1 MSTHLNSNSESNNFT
16 LIKED
21 VSSKARAGVLKT
33 DRGDILTPIFMPV
46 GTQGTVKTLE
56 QRVLKELEAQVIL
69 GNTYHLY
76 LRPGNEVLLSLG
88 GLHNFMNWDK
98 PILTDSG
105 GYQVFSLQDIRKISK
120 DGVEFRS
127 HIDGS
132 KHLFTPENVVDTQRI
147 IGSDIMMVLDE
158 CVPYPS
164 DYQYTSNSAKMS
176 IDWAKRC
183 LHQFKTTDEK
193 YGKKQQIFAI
203 VQGGM
208 YADLRKS
215 YCEEISQYDFN
226 SFAIGGLSVGEEA
239 SLMYELTDI
248 CTDNLPKDRARYLM
262 GVGTPENILESIER
276 GVDMFDCVMPTRN
289 ARNGQIFT
297 TRGKINIKNQK
308 YRFSEEA
315 IDSGLNNY
323 TSNNYSLAYLRH
335 LTVAGEVLGI
345 ILATQQNIAFY
356 LWLVRTAREKILSGE
371 FVQWKND
378 FLAVYNSYS
387 SK

>member
-1 MSTHLNSNSESNNFT
+1 MIDIKIDNNSNKFT

-21 VSSKARAGVLKT
+21 NNSKARAGLLQT
-33 DRGDILTPIFMPV
+33 DRGVIETPIFMPV

-56 QRVLKELEAQVIL
+56 QRVIKELKAQIIL

-76 LRPGNEVLLSLG
+76 LRPGNEVLESFG
-88 GLHNFMNWDK
+88 GLHKFMNWDM

-105 GYQVFSLQDIRKISK
+105 GYQVFSLQEIRKINK

-132 KHLFTPENVVDTQRI
+132 KHLFTPENVVDTQRT

-158 CVPYPS
+158 CVPYPAEEK
-164 DYQYTSNSAKMS
+164 YTKDSAKLS

-183 LHQFKTTDEK
+183 LVQFKNTKPK
-193 YGKKQQIFAI
+193 YGFEQQLFAI
-203 VQGGM
+203 IQGGM
-208 YADLRKS
+208 YKQHRED
-215 YCEEISQYDFN
+215 YCKEITQYDFN
-226 SFAIGGLSVGEEA
+226 AFAIGGLSVGEPAE
-239 SLMYELTDI
+239 LMYELTEV
-248 CTDNLPKDRARYLM
+248 CTDLLPKDRARYLM

-297 TRGKINIKNQK
+297 TRGKINVRNAK
-308 YRFSEEA
+308 YKFSQEL
-315 IDSGLNNY
+315 IDAGLDNY
-323 TSNNYSLAYLRH
+323 TSNNYTLGYLRH
-335 LTVAGEVLGI
+335 LTITDEVLGL

-356 LWLVRTAREKILSGE
+356 LWLVKTAREKIINGE
-371 FVQWKND
+371 FTTWKKE
-378 FLAVYNSYS
+378 FLTQYNS
-387 SK
+387 KD

>member
-1 MSTHLNSNSESNNFT
+1 MMDLTLNNNSNNFT
-16 LIKED
+16 LIKTD
-21 VSSKARAGVLKT
+21 ANSKARAGVLQT
-33 DRGDILTPIFMPV
+33 DRGEIQTPIFMPV

-56 QRVLKELEAQVIL
+56 QRVIKELKAQIIL

-76 LRPGNEVLLSLG
+76 LRPGNEVMTHFG
-88 GLHNFMNWDK
+88 GLHKFMNWDK

-105 GYQVFSLQDIRKISK
+105 GYQVFSLQDNRKINEN
-120 DGVEFRS
+120 GVEFRS

-164 DYQYTSNSAKMS
+164 DEKYTKNSSKLS
-176 IDWAKRC
+176 LDWAKRC
-183 LHQFKTTDEK
+183 LIQFKNTEPI
-193 YGKKQQIFAI
+193 YNHKQQLFAI
-203 VQGGM
+203 IQGGM
-208 YADLRKS
+208 YENLRRE
-215 YCEEISQYDFN
+215 YCQEIIEYDFN
-226 SFAIGGLSVGEEA
+226 AFAIGGLSVGEPNE
-239 SLMYELTDI
+239 LLYDLTDL
-248 CTDNLPKDRARYLM
+248 CTDYIPKDRARYLM

-308 YRFSEEA
+308 YKFSDEL
-315 IDSGLNNY
+315 IDTGLDNY
-323 TSNNYSLAYLRH
+323 TSNNYTLGYLRH
-335 LTVAGEVLGI
+335 LTVAGEILGL

-356 LWLVRTAREKILSGE
+356 LWLVTTAREKIIEGNFKS
-371 FVQWKND
+371 WKAE
-378 FLAVYNSYS
+378 FLAQYT

>member
-1 MSTHLNSNSESNNFT
+1 MMDLTLNNNSNNFT
-16 LIKED
+16 LIKTD
-21 VSSKARAGVLKT
+21 ANSKARAGVLQT
-33 DRGDILTPIFMPV
+33 DRGEIQTPIFMPV

-56 QRVLKELEAQVIL
+56 QRVIKELKAQIIL

-76 LRPGNEVLLSLG
+76 LRPGNEVMSHFG
-88 GLHNFMNWDK
+88 GLHKFMNWDK

-105 GYQVFSLQDIRKISK
+105 GYQVFSLQDNRKINEN
-120 DGVEFRS
+120 GVEFRS

-164 DYQYTSNSAKMS
+164 DEKYTKNSSKLS
-176 IDWAKRC
+176 LDWAKRC
-183 LHQFKTTDEK
+183 LIQFKNTEPI
-193 YGKKQQIFAI
+193 YNYKQQLFAI
-203 VQGGM
+203 IQGGM
-208 YADLRKS
+208 YENLRRE
-215 YCEEISQYDFN
+215 YCQEIIEYDFN
-226 SFAIGGLSVGEEA
+226 AFAIGGLSVGEPNE
-239 SLMYELTDI
+239 LLYDLTDL
-248 CTDNLPKDRARYLM
+248 CTDYIPKDRARYLM

-308 YRFSEEA
+308 YKFSDEL
-315 IDSGLNNY
+315 IDTGLDNY
-323 TSNNYSLAYLRH
+323 TSNNYTLGYLRH
-335 LTVAGEVLGI
+335 LTVAGEILGL

-356 LWLVRTAREKILSGE
+356 LWLVTTAREKIIEGNFKS
-371 FVQWKND
+371 WKAE
-378 FLAVYNSYS
+378 FLAQYT

>member
-1 MSTHLNSNSESNNFT
+1 MDLTLNNNSNNFT
-16 LIKED
+16 LIKTD
-21 VSSKARAGVLKT
+21 ANSKARAGVLKT
-33 DRGDILTPIFMPV
+33 DRGEIQTPIFMPV

-56 QRVLKELEAQVIL
+56 QRVIKELKAQIIL

-76 LRPGNEVLLSLG
+76 LRPGNEVMSHFS
-88 GLHNFMNWDK
+88 GLHKFMNWDK

-105 GYQVFSLQDIRKISK
+105 GYQVFSLQDNRKINEN
-120 DGVEFRS
+120 GVEFRS

-164 DYQYTSNSAKMS
+164 DEKYTQNSSKLS
-176 IDWAKRC
+176 LDWAKRC
-183 LHQFKTTDEK
+183 LKQFKNTEPL
-193 YGKKQQIFAI
+193 YNHKQQLFAI
-203 VQGGM
+203 IQGGM
-208 YADLRKS
+208 YENLRRE
-215 YCEEISQYDFN
+215 YCQEIIEYDFN
-226 SFAIGGLSVGEEA
+226 AFAIGGLSVGEPNE
-239 SLMYELTDI
+239 LMYDLTNL
-248 CTDNLPKDRARYLM
+248 CTDYIPKDRARYLM

-308 YRFSEEA
+308 YKFSDEL
-315 IDSGLNNY
+315 IDTGLDNY
-323 TSNNYSLAYLRH
+323 TSNNYTLGYLRH
-335 LTVAGEVLGI
+335 LTVAGEILGL

-356 LWLVRTAREKILSGE
+356 LWLVTTAREKIIEGNFKS
-371 FVQWKND
+371 WKAE
-378 FLAVYNSYS
+378 FLAVYTG
-387 SK
+387 K

>member
-1 MSTHLNSNSESNNFT
+1 MMDLTLNNNSNNFT
-16 LIKED
+16 LIKTD
-21 VSSKARAGVLKT
+21 ANSKARAGVLQT
-33 DRGDILTPIFMPV
+33 DRGEIQTPIFMPV

-56 QRVLKELEAQVIL
+56 QRVIKELKAQIIL

-76 LRPGNEVLLSLG
+76 LRPGNEVLTHFG
-88 GLHNFMNWDK
+88 GLHKFMNWDK

-105 GYQVFSLQDIRKISK
+105 GYQVFSLQDNRKINEN
-120 DGVEFRS
+120 GVEFRS

-164 DYQYTSNSAKMS
+164 DEKYTKNSSKLS
-176 IDWAKRC
+176 FDWAKRC
-183 LHQFKTTDEK
+183 LIQFKNTEPI
-193 YGKKQQIFAI
+193 YNHKQQLFAI
-203 VQGGM
+203 IQGGM
-208 YADLRKS
+208 YENLRRE
-215 YCEEISQYDFN
+215 YCQEIIEYDFN
-226 SFAIGGLSVGEEA
+226 AFAIGGLSVGEPNE
-239 SLMYELTDI
+239 LMYDLTDL
-248 CTDNLPKDRARYLM
+248 CTDYIPKDRARYLM

-308 YRFSEEA
+308 YKFSDEL
-315 IDSGLNNY
+315 IDTGLDNY
-323 TSNNYSLAYLRH
+323 TSNNYTLGYLRH
-335 LTVAGEVLGI
+335 LTVAGEILGL

-356 LWLVRTAREKILSGE
+356 LWLVTTAREKIIEGNFKS
-371 FVQWKND
+371 WKAE
-378 FLAVYNSYS
+378 FLAQYT

>member
-1 MSTHLNSNSESNNFT
+1 MDLTPNNNSNNFT
-16 LIKED
+16 LIKTD
-21 VSSKARAGVLKT
+21 SNSKARAGILHT
-33 DRGDILTPIFMPV
+33 DNGEIQTPIFMPV

-56 QRVLKELEAQVIL
+56 QRVIKELKAQIIL

-76 LRPGNEVLLSLG
+76 LRPGNDVMSHFG
-88 GLHNFMNWDK
+88 GLHKFMNWDK

-105 GYQVFSLQDIRKISK
+105 GYQVFSLQENRKINEN
-120 DGVEFRS
+120 GVEFRS

-164 DYQYTSNSAKMS
+164 DEKYTKNSLKLS
-176 IDWAKRC
+176 LDWAKRC
-183 LHQFKTTDEK
+183 LIQFKNTEPK
-193 YGKKQQIFAI
+193 YQHKQQLFAI
-203 VQGGM
+203 IQGGM
-208 YADLRKS
+208 YENLRRE
-215 YCEEISQYDFN
+215 YCQEIIQYDYN
-226 SFAIGGLSVGEEA
+226 AFAIGGLSVGEPNE
-239 SLMYELTDI
+239 LMYDLTDL
-248 CTDNLPKDRARYLM
+248 CTDYMPKDRARYLM

-308 YRFSEEA
+308 YKYSNEL
-315 IDSGLNNY
+315 IDAGLDNY
-323 TSNNYSLAYLRH
+323 TSNNYTLGYLRH
-335 LTVAGEVLGI
+335 LTVADEILGL

-356 LWLVRTAREKILSGE
+356 LWLVTTAREKIIEGNFTS
-371 FVQWKND
+371 WKKE
-378 FLAVYNSYS
+378 FLAQYNC
-387 SK
+387 K